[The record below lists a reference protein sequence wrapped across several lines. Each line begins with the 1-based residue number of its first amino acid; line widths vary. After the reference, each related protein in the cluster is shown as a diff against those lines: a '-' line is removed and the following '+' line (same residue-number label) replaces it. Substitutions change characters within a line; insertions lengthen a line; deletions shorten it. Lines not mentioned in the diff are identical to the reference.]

1 MQRIIATLVIIALSC
16 VPSFATE
23 SLPPFE
29 KYTCEGSFFRALVPS
44 TWTRSDRDAPYAD
57 MTQVAGSK
65 FDGPPNG
72 EGVPASIA
80 LYWYS
85 GERHFTT
92 PDSYISARM
101 GSMVREDAERGRAT
115 ADARVAGRKAT
126 GFRMKTFELVML
138 PHDRLSAVKDD
149 DPRVYERVAPSRK
162 VIMDEQ
168 YIVLPASKGFFVLH
182 YRAPEGMAEAYR
194 PFFDSVIASF
204 EPLVP

>member
-1 MQRIIATLVIIALSC
+1 MQRIIVILVIIVLSC
-16 VPSFATE
+16 VPSFAAG

-29 KYTCEGSFFRALVPS
+29 KYTCEGSFFSALVPS
-44 TWTRSDRDAPYAD
+44 TWTRSDRNAPYAD
-57 MTQVAGSK
+57 MTRVAGAK
-65 FDGPPNG
+65 FDGPPNS

-85 GERHFTT
+85 GERNFTT
-92 PDSYISARM
+92 AVAYINARL

-115 ADARVAGRKAT
+115 ADVQVAGRKAT

-138 PHDRLSAVKDD
+138 PHDRAGAVKDD
-149 DPRVYERVAPSRK
+149 DPRVYERAAPSRK
-162 VIMDEQ
+162 VIIDEQ
-168 YIVLPASKGFFVLH
+168 YIVLQAAKGFFVLH

-194 PFFDSVIASF
+194 PLFDNVIASF